1 MYPELTLKPGK
12 ELPVSYIHPWIFS
25 GALDENARPKELKS
39 GSLVTVKDAPGNILG
54 VGTYSNHSMIAVRM
68 LDFTQGTEQKT
79 ATIDKKWFTE
89 KLKDANAKRI
99 LLGYNT
105 KETDAYRVIFGE
117 SDGIPGLIL
126 DRYADA
132 FVLQISTEGM
142 ENLKPEIIE
151 AIKTTFKPTL
161 IIERSDIQSR
171 HEEGLK
177 EFKGILY
184 EKPAAKKT
192 GNLESKAKSPKKSS
206 KLSIASAQTTQQSS
220 AFPST
225 LITFQENGITF
236 EADLLEGQKTGF
248 FLDQKDLRQRLA
260 KYAAKRNVLNVFSYS
275 GAASIYSLKAK
286 ASHTTNVDS
295 SAEAL
300 AQAEKNAK
308 LNKIPKTKYTNV
320 EEDAFQFLGKFSA
333 PDSTPEFDLTII
345 DPPALIKSNKDK
357 EEGMKAYHFLNRA
370 AIRATKDGGIFV
382 TSSCSH
388 YLTENDLLL
397 ILKKASIQSK
407 VTLTILDRVTQA
419 ADHPL
424 SMYFPEGAYLKS
436 FICLVSRK

>member
-1 MYPELTLKPGK
+1 MSPVKTYPELQLKPGK
-12 ELPVSYIHPWIFS
+12 ELPVSYLHPWIFS
-25 GALDENARPKELKS
+25 GALDENTKPKDLKS
-39 GSLVTVKDAPGNILG
+39 GSLVVLKDAPGNTLG
-54 VGTYSNHSMIAVRM
+54 VGTFSNHSMIAVRI
-68 LDFTQGTEQKT
+68 LDFTPPAEQT
-79 ATIDKKWFTE
+79 AATIDKKWFTNRFKAAAE
-89 KLKDANAKRI
+89 KRK
-99 LLGYNT
+99 LLGYEEAGT
-105 KETDAYRVIFGE
+105 TAYRLIFGE
-117 SDGIPGLIL
+117 SDGIPGLIV
-126 DRYADA
+126 DRYGDA
-132 FVLQISTEGM
+132 LVIQISTEGID
-142 ENLKPEIIE
+142 NLKAEIIE
-151 AIKTTFKPTL
+151 ALKVVFKPTL
-161 IIERSDIQSR
+161 IVERSDIQSR

-177 EFKGILY
+177 EFKGVLY
-184 EKPAAKKT
+184 EKAAT
-192 GNLESKAKSPKKSS
+192 KSAEASSKKS
-206 KLSIASAQTTQQSS
+206 AST
-220 AFPST
+220 ST
-225 LITFQENGITF
+225 VVTFQENGITF
-236 EADLLEGQKTGF
+236 ETDLLEGQKTGF

-275 GAASIYSLKAK
+275 GAASIYALKAK
-286 ASHTTNVDS
+286 ATQTTNVDS

-300 AQAEKNAK
+300 VQAEKNAK

-333 PDSTPEFDLTII
+333 PDSKPEFDMTII

-388 YLTENDLLL
+388 YLTEDDLLL

-407 VTLTILDRVTQA
+407 VTLTILDHVTQA